1 MALSPRLL
9 MGMAALVALVA
20 TTGSLYYSELRF
32 FPPCELCWYQRY
44 AMYPLTLLLGLGAWY
59 RDFKV
64 ALYALPLALVGA
76 GISVFHLLEQ
86 NFPEVFA
93 RECRSLVPCTVE
105 YIPQFPIPMQALV
118 AFVFIIATLFMV
130 IRSRS

>member
-1 MALSPRLL
+1 MISSRLL
-9 MGMAALVALVA
+9 LGLAALVALVA
-20 TTGSLYYSELRF
+20 TAGSLYYSELRF

-59 RDFKV
+59 NDRKV
-64 ALYALPLALVGA
+64 AIYALPLALVG
-76 GISVFHLLEQ
+76 GSISVFHLLEQ

-105 YIPQFPIPMQALV
+105 YIPSFPIPLQALV
-118 AFVFIIATLFMV
+118 AFVLIAAGLTLAL
-130 IRSRS
+130 RSRS

>member
-1 MALSPRLL
+1 MISSRLL
-9 MGMAALVALVA
+9 LGLAALVALVA

-59 RDFKV
+59 NDRKV
-64 ALYALPLALVGA
+64 AIYALPLALVG
-76 GISVFHLLEQ
+76 GSISVFHLLEQ

-105 YIPQFPIPMQALV
+105 YIPSFPIPLQALV
-118 AFVFIIATLFMV
+118 AFVLIAAGLTLAL
-130 IRSRS
+130 RSRS